1 MWCLVIFVQRA
12 RCCTCIWI
20 MDSWPDGMCCYMS
33 FIIAS
38 HETVRGIL
46 QWRTDTLCPT
56 PVTLLHRYRDSTAV
70 PGAEDN
76 AAPKFA
82 AHIHSQPASLLSMIQ
97 LACTPPPS
105 QLDNIESLTQAFIA
119 AIFIKQDWCDVLYQS
134 IDITV
139 PTTLQH
145 FSNK

>member
-1 MWCLVIFVQRA
+1 MWCLVIFVQRP

-82 AHIHSQPASLLSMIQ
+82 AHIRSQPASLLSMIQ
-97 LACTPPPS
+97 LACTPPPLPAWQHWVINTGFYCS
-105 QLDNIESLTQAFIA
+105 DLHQARLMRRALPVYRYHCSYYASTF
-119 AIFIKQDWCDVLYQS
+119 F
-134 IDITV
+134 
-139 PTTLQH
+139 
-145 FSNK
+145 